1 MKTWLLTQ
9 NNNKNVYLLCNVY
22 GLVPNYKESTH
33 TKQLNLVAMY
43 GGISFVERAH
53 SKTMRTLSNLFL
65 LTIIAVGLCR
75 EEHHHRLHKEI
86 SDCSALTWN
95 QYNEAGYCE
104 CGAKVYHIV
113 YCTKTEIYGLQVS
126 VLDGFCLTQNTMMT
140 ETVVGACS
148 FNFKVAHN
156 NSRYTV
162 YTPLP
167 NKSSALDNF
176 MCGNANRAGQMCGQC
191 RSNTSPPVYSYHLNC
206 VECPNGTNNWGKYLV
221 ISLLP
226 TTLLYIGVITF
237 KFRATSPYLNGYLM
251 FAQIATSPIILR
263 RGIVHLNKNRATLIT
278 LFSLWNLDFFRGV
291 YDPFCLHPN
300 ATTLQVLALDYIVA
314 VYPLVLIILTYCLV
328 RLHYYNFRLVVWLS
342 RPFIRCFSR
351 IRRQW
356 DMQNTLV
363 DAFATFLLLSYI
375 KFASVS
381 LDLLMPSPIWNTN
394 ITLQRPVVYYNGTME
409 YFGRDHLPFAV
420 LAITVLLLFT
430 LFPILLLCLYPCR
443 WFQQLLNRCHLQRQA
458 LNTFID
464 AFQGSFKNGTD
475 GSWDCRYFS
484 AVFLMTRVLAYVLL
498 GVSMI
503 MLSNSGLIA
512 LLLSVVLMLCLF
524 QPYTNSIHNTIDII
538 FFTVFAILI
547 SCYWVISDHNSSL
560 RRYVDSYVAWTF
572 SPVPVFF
579 PLFLVLYFIY
589 RRYSLKQT
597 FRTRFISIFKN
608 ILARSSSHVT
618 VSEVTQLVEH

>member
-1 MKTWLLTQ
+1 MAPTTGASTWPSLS
-9 NNNKNVYLLCNVY
+9 Y
-22 GLVPNYKESTH
+22 
-33 TKQLNLVAMY
+33 QLY
-43 GGISFVERAH
+43 
-53 SKTMRTLSNLFL
+53 
-65 LTIIAVGLCR
+65 
-75 EEHHHRLHKEI
+75 
-86 SDCSALTWN
+86 
-95 QYNEAGYCE
+95 
-104 CGAKVYHIV
+104 
-113 YCTKTEIYGLQVS
+113 
-126 VLDGFCLTQNTMMT
+126 
-140 ETVVGACS
+140 
-148 FNFKVAHN
+148 
-156 NSRYTV
+156 
-162 YTPLP
+162 
-167 NKSSALDNF
+167 
-176 MCGNANRAGQMCGQC
+176 
-191 RSNTSPPVYSYHLNC
+191 
-206 VECPNGTNNWGKYLV
+206 
-221 ISLLP
+221 
-226 TTLLYIGVITF
+226 TLLYIGVITF

-263 RGIVHLNKNRATLIT
+263 RGIVHLNKNWAALIT

-475 GSWDCRYFS
+475 GSRDCRYFS

-524 QPYTNSIHNTIDII
+524 QPYTNSIHNKIDII

-560 RRYVDSYVAWTF
+560 RRYVDSYVACTF
-572 SPVPVFF
+572 SSVPVFF

-608 ILARSSSHVT
+608 ILPRSSSYVT
-618 VSEVTQLVEH
+618 VSEVTRLVEH